1 MGAQRAR
8 QVHPGAGSGNLQ
20 QRMVRAMTV
29 FLIIVS
35 LYGGIERVPMNS
47 VETCS
52 RAAAVFNNPMSRT
65 ATAYC
70 IRNAP

>member
-1 MGAQRAR
+1 
-8 QVHPGAGSGNLQ
+8 
-20 QRMVRAMTV
+20 MTV

-47 VETCS
+47 DEACS
-52 RAAAVFNNPMSRT
+52 RAAAAFNSPVSRT
-65 ATAYC
+65 AAAYC

>member
-1 MGAQRAR
+1 
-8 QVHPGAGSGNLQ
+8 
-20 QRMVRAMTV
+20 MTV
-29 FLIIVS
+29 FLVIVS

>member
-1 MGAQRAR
+1 M
-8 QVHPGAGSGNLQ
+8 N
-20 QRMVRAMTV
+20 V

-47 VETCS
+47 EEVCAK
-52 RAAAVFNNPMSRT
+52 AAAVFNNPLSRT
-65 ATAYC
+65 AAAYC

>member
-1 MGAQRAR
+1 M
-8 QVHPGAGSGNLQ
+8 
-20 QRMVRAMTV
+20 MV

-47 VETCS
+47 DETC
-52 RAAAVFNNPMSRT
+52 AAAAAKFNTASHV
-65 ATAYC
+65 ATAIC

>member
-1 MGAQRAR
+1 
-8 QVHPGAGSGNLQ
+8 
-20 QRMVRAMTV
+20 MTV

-47 VETCS
+47 DATCKTAAEQFNTVS
-52 RAAAVFNNPMSRT
+52 RVAMAI
-65 ATAYC
+65 C